1 VVSRL
6 GRYDVLKPLIKS
18 ELTDL
23 LLARAD
29 GIEGFQRHVAIKRL
43 HAVHARDKA
52 CFEAFVNEA
61 RLAAALHHH
70 NIVQVLDIGEQG
82 GQPYFAMEYVHGV
95 DLRGLLNKLSKRSEQ
110 LPLQHVVSIIAAAA
124 AALHH
129 AHEQRGPN
137 GKSLG
142 IVHRDVTP
150 GNILVGFDGNVKVV
164 DFGIAKAAI
173 KRMKT
178 DHGVLKGRVPYMA
191 PEQCAGKSVDRRS
204 DVFAL
209 GVVAYELATVRRL
222 FKGASEFLT
231 MSAIVN
237 GDIPKPSQ
245 YRRDIP
251 PALEAIM
258 MKALARDPRD
268 RFATAGEMAVA
279 LDRVAIEVGVGASTT
294 ALANYMR
301 LQFGEVKEPWLL
313 SRVDFEVESETTE
326 VDFDG
331 GASGLAPPPPESVKN
346 NAIPRRIQ
354 VTRSAPISQVRNL
367 ITPARP
373 AEIDK
378 SYSVT
383 TDVDPPPFEPRRAS
397 TDSDL
402 VPPLPAPPKRG
413 SDELIEAMARD
424 VFVERPVVDR
434 DAPRPKRRGL
444 WVGLAAVLL
453 VVGVA
458 AAIVLW
464 PTAMLPSNVAAEQPA
479 SSPPPPPSP
488 VVVAP
493 EPSPVVVAPE
503 PAALPPP
510 QPEPEAE
517 PEAEPQP
524 APASALAATMSD
536 YQADAGVPEVAVD
549 EETPV
554 AAKVAPTPVAAK
566 SPPPKR
572 ESKRSAPVKR
582 TKQTAKKPTTKPKWN
597 PDQLFLG
604 D

>member
-1 VVSRL
+1 VGPRL

-23 LLARAD
+23 LLARAE

-52 CFEAFVNEA
+52 CLEAFVNEA

-95 DLRGLLNKLSKRSEQ
+95 DLRALLNKLSKRSEQ

-137 GKSLG
+137 GKPLG

-191 PEQCAGKSVDRRS
+191 PEQCAGKAVDRRS

-237 GDIPKPSQ
+237 GDIPRPSQ
-245 YRRDIP
+245 YRRDVP

-279 LDRVAIEVGVGASTT
+279 LDQVAIEVGVGASTT

-313 SRVDFEVESETTE
+313 TGEDFEVESETTD

-354 VTRSAPISQVRNL
+354 VTRSAPISQVRNI
-367 ITPARP
+367 ITPSKP

-383 TDVDPPPFEPRRAS
+383 TDVDPPPFETRRPS

-402 VPPLPAPPKRG
+402 VPALPAPPKRG
-413 SDELIEAMARD
+413 SDELIEAMKQD
-424 VFVERPVVDR
+424 LPIEPPVLHQP
-434 DAPRPKRRGL
+434 PRAKGRGL
-444 WVGLAAVLL
+444 WVGLGAVLL

-464 PTAMLPSNVAAEQPA
+464 PTAQLPSNVAADQPA
-479 SSPPPPPSP
+479 PTPAPTPAPPAP
-488 VVVAP
+488 VVEAPAP
-493 EPSPVVVAPE
+493 EPTPE
-503 PAALPPP
+503 PPAAPS
-510 QPEPEAE
+510 EPEE
-517 PEAEPQP
+517 
-524 APASALAATMSD
+524 SALTATMSD
-536 YQADAGVPEVAVD
+536 YQVDAGVTEDAV
-549 EETPV
+549 EKKP
-554 AAKVAPTPVAAK
+554 APVAAK
-566 SPPPKR
+566 SSPPKR
-572 ESKRSAPVKR
+572 EIKRTPPKRSKPA
-582 TKQTAKKPTTKPKWN
+582 AKKPVPKPKWN
-597 PDQLFLG
+597 PDELFLG

>member
-1 VVSRL
+1 MVARL

-18 ELTDL
+18 ELTEL
-23 LLARAD
+23 LLARAE

-52 CFEAFVNEA
+52 CLEAFVNEA

-95 DLRGLLNKLSKRSEQ
+95 DLRALLNKLSKRSEQ

-137 GKSLG
+137 GKPLG

-150 GNILVGFDGNVKVV
+150 ANILVGFDGNVKVV

-173 KRMKT
+173 KRIKT

-191 PEQCAGKSVDRRS
+191 PEQCAGKAVDRRS

-245 YRRDIP
+245 YRRDVP

-279 LDRVAIEVGVGASTT
+279 LDKVAIEVGVGASTT

-313 SRVDFEVESETTE
+313 TGADFDVEAETTD

-354 VTRSAPISQVRNL
+354 VTRSAPIAQVRNV
-367 ITPARP
+367 ITPAKP

-378 SYSVT
+378 SYAVT
-383 TDVDPPPFEPRRAS
+383 TEVDPPAFEARRPS

-402 VPPLPAPPKRG
+402 VPALPAPPKRG
-413 SDELIEAMARD
+413 SDELIEAMKRD
-424 VFVERPVVDR
+424 RPVEPPVLLEP
-434 DAPRPKRRGL
+434 PRTKGKGL
-444 WVGLAAVLL
+444 WVGLGAVLL

-458 AAIVLW
+458 GAIVMW
-464 PTAMLPSNVAAEQPA
+464 PTAQLPSNVTADQPA
-479 SSPPPPPSP
+479 PPPPP
-488 VVVAP
+488 VVEAP
-493 EPSPVVVAPE
+493 EP
-503 PAALPPP
+503 PPP
-510 QPEPEAE
+510 PEA
-517 PEAEPQP
+517 QP
-524 APASALAATMSD
+524 APAPSTLTATMD
-536 YQADAGVPEVAVD
+536 QVDAGVA
-549 EETPV
+549 
-554 AAKVAPTPVAAK
+554 PVAAK

-572 ESKRSAPVKR
+572 EVKRTPVEGKRTSSVKR
-582 TKQTAKKPTTKPKWN
+582 TKPTPKKPAAKPKWN
-597 PDQLFLG
+597 PDDLFLG